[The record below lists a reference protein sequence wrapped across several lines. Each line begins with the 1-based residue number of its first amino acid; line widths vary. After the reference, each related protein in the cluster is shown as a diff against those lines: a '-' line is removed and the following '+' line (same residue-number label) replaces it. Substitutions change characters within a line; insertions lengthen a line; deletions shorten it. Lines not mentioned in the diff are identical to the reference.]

1 MTGTIDRR
9 IAWLRGRL
17 RRAIVLRGLCWTAF
31 TAASAFLLV
40 TWTDWFVPLAWDVR
54 AAALAAVLALVG
66 WVAWR
71 ELIRPLTIPL
81 DDLRLALLIERRW
94 PGLNDA
100 LSSTIAFLKTRG
112 IEGGD
117 GRHGSAA
124 LRELTIERAIAE
136 VEGLEFGDLLD
147 HRPLKHA
154 ATMAAWMLAVLLVV
168 SIAAPEFQSI
178 AARRFLLVDV
188 AWPRRTAVAIVE
200 APSKLARGMAF
211 EVVAEV
217 GPGRELPLVP
227 PRAWAEAIGKVLP
240 PLALLGEAIRG
251 QAPGTA
257 RIRYRFEGGEVVDRP
272 LRPDEE
278 GAFHGRLDLADRSF
292 TYAISAGDDRTAW
305 RSVAVVPPPTL
316 DTMTI
321 QIAPPAYVH
330 PYADATEGGLG
341 VETLAADQ
349 GQIRALEGSS
359 VRFRGQSNKPLAEV
373 ALMDDDA
380 ALPVAVALDADR
392 LRLDAAIEA
401 VGPGSLWFALR
412 DLDGF
417 ANAETVR
424 YELRTVADAPP
435 TALIVEPQYDVS
447 VPPGASVP
455 IRLRGEDDYGLQLI
469 RLLYTVN
476 GGDSAESTDHVVP
489 LWASEAELDG
499 GRSLEQEV
507 ETRLELAE
515 LGVAP
520 GDLITAYA
528 ESRDFF
534 DRGVGDV
541 PHLTKSRGV
550 RIRVVSDEEF
560 EALIDDRR
568 REIRE
573 EIERIAEMQEL
584 AIPPVRDAINEL
596 DASGRVQETTGD
608 ELREAAVIQRQ
619 VGSRFEES
627 GSGLSDR
634 IQQLLDDLENAR
646 EADSEVA
653 DQMRAMKEAV
663 DRVRADHLRPAEQG
677 LSRASKQLEPPEG
690 AGEPDAA
697 AAEPSP
703 EDAAETRGSLGES
716 RDNQQAIARELDAML
731 EGLSQF
737 ETLRGVTQDAEE
749 LLESQQEATE
759 AADRLGSD
767 QSLVGK
773 SPEQLPA
780 DRQADLQN
788 LGERQRDVAQ
798 GLQDLAGRLSKMSES
813 LAETDPIA
821 AEALEESL
829 EQLRR
834 EGAADTLKKAAE
846 QIDRNQM
853 GAASKSQNE
862 GEQALR
868 DLVDALKNRRENDLE
883 RIVKQLKET
892 RADLAKMQQAEAG
905 LLKKTQQ
912 AGAEGRDGEAKR
924 EELQKLA
931 KQQQQLEQ
939 ELGRQLQ
946 KLRKLRAERAARA
959 GAKAASGMA
968 KAGQELEE
976 GEAQEAQEGEE
987 DALQDLEQAIAET
1000 DQAIQ
1005 EAQDK
1010 LLTEQFAKIADQLRA
1025 YNDRQKRLLEE
1036 TVAFEGRRDDG
1047 RLSRTDASDV
1057 KNLGRAEV
1065 VLRGETSSLAER
1077 LDGAP
1082 VFKLAL
1088 ERAVGRMED
1097 AAEGLDQIRTGDDTQ
1112 DAERDASRWLERL
1125 VESLAPPKGDEKGG
1139 QQGKGG
1145 QGQPGQ
1151 GQQGGDG
1158 IPAEAQI
1165 RMLKMMQQEINL
1177 RTTTLDE
1184 LKEGEQPLTE
1194 AQELEFVRLEEDQH
1208 AIGDL
1213 LRDLVQPKRPDGLED

>member
-17 RRAIVLRGLCWTAF
+17 RRAIVLRGASWTVFA
-31 TAASAFLLV
+31 AASAFLLV

-54 AAALAAVLALVG
+54 AASLAAVLALVG

-71 ELIRPLTIPL
+71 ELIRPLSLPL

-100 LSSTIAFLKTRG
+100 LSSTIAFLKARG
-112 IEGGD
+112 MEGGD
-117 GRHGSAA
+117 GRHGSTA

-136 VEGLEFGDLLD
+136 VEALEFGLLID
-147 HRPLKHA
+147 QRPLRHA

-178 AARRFLLVDV
+178 AARRFLLGDV
-188 AWPRRTAVAIVE
+188 PWPRRTALEIVE
-200 APSKLARGMAF
+200 APEKLARGMAF

-217 GPGRELPLVP
+217 GPGRELPVVP
-227 PRAWAEAIGKVLP
+227 PRVWAEALGRVLP
-240 PLALLGEAIRG
+240 PLALLGETIRDHS
-251 QAPGTA
+251 PGTA

-272 LRPDEE
+272 LRPDDS

-305 RSVAVVPPPTL
+305 QSVAVVPPPTL
-316 DTMTI
+316 DAMTI
-321 QIAPPAYVH
+321 QVAPPFYVH
-330 PYADATEGGLG
+330 PYADGTDEDFG

-349 GQIRALEGSS
+349 GQIRALEGSM
-359 VRFRGQSNKPLAEV
+359 VRFRGRANKPLAE
-373 ALMDDDA
+373 ASLMDDDA
-380 ALPVAVALDADR
+380 PLPVAVAFDADR
-392 LRLDAAIEA
+392 LRLDATIEA
-401 VGPGSLWFALR
+401 LGPGSLWFALR

-417 ANAETVR
+417 DNAETVR

-435 TALIVEPQYDVS
+435 SALIVEPEYDIS
-447 VPPGASVP
+447 VPPNASVP

-515 LGVAP
+515 LGVEP

-534 DRGVGDV
+534 DRGIGAG
-541 PHLTKSRGV
+541 PHLTKSRAV
-550 RIRVVSDEEF
+550 RIRIISIEEF

-573 EIERIAEMQEL
+573 ELERIAEMQDL

-596 DASGRVQETTGD
+596 DASGRVQQETGD

-619 VGSRFEES
+619 VGSRFEEP

-634 IQQLLDDLENAR
+634 IQQLLDDLKNAQQ
-646 EADSEVA
+646 ADSEVA
-653 DQMRAMKEAV
+653 EQMEAMKGAV

-677 LSRASKQLEPPEG
+677 LSRASKQLEPPD
-690 AGEPDAA
+690 GEPGAD
-697 AAEPSP
+697 AAEPPPS
-703 EDAAETRGSLGES
+703 DADETRGSLVES
-716 RDNQQAIARELDAML
+716 QSNQQAIARELDAML

-737 ETLRGVTQDAEE
+737 ETLRGVTQDAEK
-749 LLESQQEATE
+749 LLDDQQAATE
-759 AADRLGSD
+759 DAQRLGND
-767 QSLVGK
+767 PSLMGK
-773 SPEQLPA
+773 DPEQLPA

-788 LGERQRDVAQ
+788 LGARQRDVAQ
-798 GLQDLAGRLSKMSES
+798 GLQDLTGRLSKMSES
-813 LAETDPIA
+813 LAESDPIA
-821 AEALEESL
+821 AEALKESL
-829 EQLRR
+829 DQLRR
-834 EGAADTLKKAAE
+834 EGASGTLKKAAE

-853 GAASKSQNE
+853 GAASKSQDE

-912 AGAEGRDGEAKR
+912 AGADGQDDEAKR

-968 KAGQELEE
+968 KAGQELDD
-976 GEAQEAQEGEE
+976 GEAQEAQQGEE

-1010 LLTEQFAKIADQLRA
+1010 LLMEQFAKIADQLRA

-1036 TVAFEGRRDDG
+1036 TVAFEGRRDGG
-1047 RLSRTDASDV
+1047 RLSRADAFDV
-1057 KNLGRAEV
+1057 KNLGRAQV
-1065 VLRGETSSLAER
+1065 GLRGETGSLAER

-1097 AAEGLDQIRTGDDTQ
+1097 AADGLDKIRTGDDTQ
-1112 DAERDASRWLERL
+1112 GAERDASRWLERL
-1125 VESLAPPKGDEKGG
+1125 VESLAPPKGDENGG

-1145 QGQPGQ
+1145 QPGQPGQ

-1177 RTTTLDE
+1177 RTMTLDE
-1184 LKEGEQPLTE
+1184 LKAGAEPLTE

-1213 LRDLVQPKRPDGLED
+1213 LRDLVRPKRPDGLED